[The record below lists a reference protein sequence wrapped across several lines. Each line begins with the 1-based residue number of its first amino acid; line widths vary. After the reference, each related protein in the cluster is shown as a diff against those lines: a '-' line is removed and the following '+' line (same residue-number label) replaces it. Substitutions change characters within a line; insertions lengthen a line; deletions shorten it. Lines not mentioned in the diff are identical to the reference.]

1 LRSEVNESYRG
12 IAQELNEMSKR
23 SSHQNRTKGFTL
35 IELVTVIVILGILSA
50 VALPVYL
57 DYQKDAK
64 VAACKGILGG
74 VRAAIANYYA
84 YSATAT
90 GGGTLKYPALSD
102 LTKVGVVMTDTLG
115 DNPFDKD
122 ATKNNVVAGATKGVV
137 VGGSGGWAYRAATGQ
152 FWANTNTAGIAEN
165 GF

>member
-1 LRSEVNESYRG
+1 
-12 IAQELNEMSKR
+12 MSKR
-23 SSHQNRTKGFTL
+23 SNHQNRTKGFTL

-64 VAACKGILGG
+64 VAACKGVLGG

-84 YSATAT
+84 YSATT
-90 GGGTLKYPALSD
+90 SGGGTLRYPAIGEIR
-102 LTKVGVVMTDTLG
+102 TAGAVVSDTLG
-115 DNPFDKD
+115 DNPFDTD

-152 FWANTNTAGIAEN
+152 FWANTNTAGIGEN

>member
-1 LRSEVNESYRG
+1 
-12 IAQELNEMSKR
+12 MSKR

-64 VAACKGILGG
+64 IAACKGVLGG

-84 YSATAT
+84 YSATAS
-90 GGGTLKYPALSD
+90 GGGTLRYPSITEVRTA
-102 LTKVGVVMTDTLG
+102 GAVVSDTLG
-115 DNPFDKD
+115 DNPFDTD

-152 FWANTNTAGIAEN
+152 FWANTNTAGIGEN